1 MRMYGS
7 GRPRKLTKVILA
19 IIHRKFVKYP
29 TMMAI
34 DLKGFLL
41 ELEEIPEQSTKYFE
55 KPEDASRSA
64 AQKPLLTLTM
74 KKKWLAFVK
83 K

>member
-1 MRMYGS
+1 MYGS

-29 TMMAI
+29 TMMAN

-41 ELEEIPEQSTKYFE
+41 ELEEIPE
-55 KPEDASRSA
+55 RSSILKNLKMPA
-64 AQKPLLTLTM
+64 GAQPRNISSP
-74 KKKWLAFVK
+74 
-83 K
+83 